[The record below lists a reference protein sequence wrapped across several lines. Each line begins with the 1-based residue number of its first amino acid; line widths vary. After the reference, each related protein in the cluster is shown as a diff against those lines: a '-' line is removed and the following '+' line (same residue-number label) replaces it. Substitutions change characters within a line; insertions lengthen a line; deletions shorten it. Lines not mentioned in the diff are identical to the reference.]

1 MGVVMGVVNYPGQP
15 LAVQEDNQG
24 FCFIFRAGNSRCRL
38 CWTIAKAIEDVSKG
52 AGVRVA
58 IVKVGRVT
66 GDGEIVADALSKGEF
81 EKAFGVMKL
90 KEKAER
96 MPRALLKW
104 VENPRVT
111 ARLGME
117 ILENLRVK
125 IPILPM
131 ELC

>member
-1 MGVVMGVVNYPGQP
+1 M
-15 LAVQEDNQG
+15 A
-24 FCFIFRAGNSRCRL
+24 
-38 CWTIAKAIEDVSKG
+38 
-52 AGVRVA
+52 
-58 IVKVGRVT
+58 
-66 GDGEIVADALSKGEF
+66 
-81 EKAFGVMKL
+81 MKL
-90 KEKAER
+90 KENAER

-117 ILENLRVK
+117 ILEDLRVK